1 MDIEK
6 IKEIIRRKPMLFLLI
21 SLGYLILTGFLKW
34 TIHPTISTAIYV
46 AGGLVGVYF
55 LDIAEVFFRL
65 NPSPFRSVVFAA
77 AFALVSLFIVTS
89 SGSVLASGLVLSV
102 YLTLILWQ
110 IGEWGIQGSVGSWY
124 KMVEGPVAIQT
135 QKLLLVGFIVVFLL
149 NTFLFIR

>member
-1 MDIEK
+1 M
-6 IKEIIRRKPMLFLLI
+6 
-21 SLGYLILTGFLKW
+21 
-34 TIHPTISTAIYV
+34 
-46 AGGLVGVYF
+46 VGVYF